1 MVAGS
6 ATLLIWRRSLEA
18 SPDALLLNICNQ
30 ESLTPLSSLKEA
42 GSILLSYTDNNTKS
56 DFYNSDGINRFTFAE
71 V

>member
-6 ATLLIWRRSLEA
+6 AMR
-18 SPDALLLNICNQ
+18 
-30 ESLTPLSSLKEA
+30 A

-71 V
+71 E